1 MIIFSYIQNIGFIFL
16 SFLSLLG
23 RLILFIFIILKSLFS
38 GTFYLKNFIQQL
50 LSIGFLSLPVVGL
63 TALFT
68 GAALALQIFSGGSR
82 FNAES
87 VVPSIV
93 AIGITR
99 ELGPVLCGLIMA
111 GRVSSSIS
119 AEIGTMKVTQ
129 QLDALYTLN
138 TNPYN
143 FLIIPRVFA
152 CVISLP
158 FLTLI
163 GDILGVWGG
172 YLIGISTLDFNS
184 TNYLVNTLKYL
195 EMEDILS
202 GLIKASVFGFII
214 GALGTFNGLNTT
226 VGAKG
231 VGRATT
237 NSVVWSS
244 ILILASNYLL
254 TEALFNK

>member
-1 MIIFSYIQNIGFIFL
+1 
-16 SFLSLLG
+16 
-23 RLILFIFIILKSLFS
+23 
-38 GTFYLKNFIQQL
+38 
-50 LSIGFLSLPVVGL
+50 
-63 TALFT
+63 
-68 GAALALQIFSGGSR
+68 
-82 FNAES
+82 
-87 VVPSIV
+87 
-93 AIGITR
+93 
-99 ELGPVLCGLIMA
+99 MA

-119 AEIGTMKVTQ
+119 AEIGTMKVTE

-143 FLIIPRVFA
+143 FLIIPRIFA

-163 GDILGVWGG
+163 GDLLGIWGG

-184 TNYLVNTLKYL
+184 TNYLVNTFQYL
-195 EMEDILS
+195 QFEDIYS
-202 GLIKASVFGFII
+202 GLIKAAVFGFII
-214 GALGTFNGLNTT
+214 GILGTFNGLNTSI
-226 VGAKG
+226 GAKG

>member
-1 MIIFSYIQNIGFIFL
+1 MIIISYIQLIGSILMVFL
-16 SFLSLLG
+16 ALLG
-23 RLILFIFIILKSLFS
+23 RIVLFIIVILKRLFS
-38 GTFYLKNFIQQL
+38 GPFYFKNFIYQL
-50 LSIGFLSLPVVGL
+50 FSIGFLSLPVIGL
-63 TALFT
+63 TAIFT

-119 AEIGTMKVTQ
+119 AEIGTMKVTD

-143 FLIIPRVFA
+143 FLIIPRIFA
-152 CVISLP
+152 CLISLP
-158 FLTLI
+158 FLTLV
-163 GDILGVWGG
+163 GDLLGVWGG
-172 YLIGISTLDFNS
+172 YLIGITTLDFNS
-184 TNYLVNTLKYL
+184 TNYLVNTLQYL
-195 EMEDILS
+195 QFEDIYS
-202 GLIKASVFGFII
+202 GLIKAAVFGFII
-214 GALGTFNGLNTT
+214 GVLGTFNGLNTSI
-226 VGAKG
+226 GAKG

-244 ILILASNYLL
+244 ILILASNYIL

>member
-1 MIIFSYIQNIGFIFL
+1 MTALSYIQTTGFMFGVFL
-16 SFLSLLG
+16 RLLG
-23 RLILFIFIILKSLFS
+23 RLAIFILVVLKRSFS
-38 GTFYLKNFIQQL
+38 GPFYFKNFSHQL
-50 LSIGFLSLPVVGL
+50 FSIGFLSLPVIGL
-63 TALFT
+63 TAIFT

-111 GRVSSSIS
+111 GRGSSSIS
-119 AEIGTMKVTQ
+119 AEIGTMKVTE

-143 FLIIPRVFA
+143 FLIIPRIFA
-152 CVISLP
+152 CIISLP

-163 GDILGVWGG
+163 GDLLGICGG

-195 EMEDILS
+195 QIEDIFS

-214 GALGTFNGLNTT
+214 GTLGTFNGLNTSI
-226 VGAKG
+226 GAKG

-237 NSVVWSS
+237 NAVVWSS